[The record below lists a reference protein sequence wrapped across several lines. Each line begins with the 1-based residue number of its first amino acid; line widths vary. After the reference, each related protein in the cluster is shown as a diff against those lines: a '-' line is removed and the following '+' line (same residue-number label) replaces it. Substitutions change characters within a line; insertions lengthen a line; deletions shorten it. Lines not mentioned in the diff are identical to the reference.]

1 MIFLKIPQGLGALK
15 LLALDHRSNTIKD
28 GGRVNLIDQSMSLT
42 CVIRWQITCEFLRKG
57 QVGLIFKFRL
67 SNNSIPLNLICV

>member
-1 MIFLKIPQGLGALK
+1 MIFLKIPQGLGELK

-42 CVIRWQITCEFLRKG
+42 CVIRWQITCEF
-57 QVGLIFKFRL
+57 
-67 SNNSIPLNLICV
+67 